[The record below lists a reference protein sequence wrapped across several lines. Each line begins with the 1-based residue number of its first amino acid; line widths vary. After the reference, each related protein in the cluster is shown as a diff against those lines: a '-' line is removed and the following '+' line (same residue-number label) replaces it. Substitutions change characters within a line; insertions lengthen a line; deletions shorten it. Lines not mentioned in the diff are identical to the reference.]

1 MRRDARLRERV
12 RARLAAFERRAL
24 PLDDGR
30 HGAAVALAI
39 TDEGPG
45 AGLPGLPLR
54 DGWSRDAALL
64 LTRRGLQL
72 RRHAG
77 QWALPGGR
85 LDPGE
90 TAEQA
95 ALREL
100 AEELRLALSPHDVL
114 GRLDDIVTRS
124 GFVVTPVVVWAGAAR
139 AMQPDRVEVD
149 SVHRVAL
156 RELLRA
162 DAPLLDAL
170 PGHEHPVLRMPLGD
184 SWVAAPTAAM
194 LYQFREVVLRAR
206 ATRVAH
212 FEQPEFAWR

>member
-30 HGAAVALAI
+30 QGAAVALAI

-54 DGWSRDAALL
+54 DGWSRAAALL

-100 AEELRLALSPHDVL
+100 DEELRLALSPHDVL

-124 GFVVTPVVVWAGAAR
+124 GFVVTPVVVWAGSAR
-139 AMQPDRVEVD
+139 TLQPDAVEVD
-149 SVHRVAL
+149 SVHRIAL
-156 RELLRA
+156 RELLRT
-162 DAPLLDAL
+162 DAPLLETL
-170 PGHEHPVLRMPLGD
+170 PGHEHPVLRMPLGS

-194 LYQFREVVLRAR
+194 LYQFREVVLRGR